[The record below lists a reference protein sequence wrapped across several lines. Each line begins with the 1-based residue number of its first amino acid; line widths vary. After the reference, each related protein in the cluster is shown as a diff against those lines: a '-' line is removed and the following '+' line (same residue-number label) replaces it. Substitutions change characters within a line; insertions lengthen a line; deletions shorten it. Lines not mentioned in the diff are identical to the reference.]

1 MKRKTPSNFVIKS
14 QVIDLK
20 SVYEASQAK
29 KKTKIL
35 DHVVS
40 TSTIDLK
47 EVFESTQDKKKQKKK
62 STEKKKKSTDK
73 TKKKKKTT
81 PPLHPWGRPVGGRDG
96 DKIDI
101 DAMALKL
108 VGLDPE
114 PLLKLVGCPEDLT
127 FNDMTKLE
135 ACDIDESDFAA
146 LGVEDGDYK
155 AAKKA
160 ANKKAD
166 KIIRQREKTF
176 PAWCFLAYQA
186 VDRVPKKEGQKP
198 RNLCPISY
206 DGKTVNTKLL
216 LKKVDVFAKQRAFGK
231 DIKFITTAAMHE
243 KAAALLALSPKLNG
257 NGPKI

>member
-1 MKRKTPSNFVIKS
+1 MLTLKRLCTLTYRSPSG
-14 QVIDLK
+14 
-20 SVYEASQAK
+20 A
-29 KKTKIL
+29 
-35 DHVVS
+35 
-40 TSTIDLK
+40 
-47 EVFESTQDKKKQKKK
+47 DKK
-62 STEKKKKSTDK
+62 
-73 TKKKKKTT
+73 KKKKKTT

-216 LKKVDVFAKQRAFGK
+216 LKKVDVFAKQRALARTSNSSRLLRCTK
-231 DIKFITTAAMHE
+231 RLLRSSLCPPSSTETALTFNRFP
-243 KAAALLALSPKLNG
+243 LLCQ
-257 NGPKI
+257 

>member
-1 MKRKTPSNFVIKS
+1 MKRKTIEITPSTLDILESRVTS
-14 QVIDLK
+14 RVLDLK
-20 SVYEASQAK
+20 A
-29 KKTKIL
+29 
-35 DHVVS
+35 
-40 TSTIDLK
+40 
-47 EVFESTQDKKKQKKK
+47 VFESKQGPDKKKQKKNK
-62 STEKKKKSTDK
+62 TKTTKK
-73 TKKKKKTT
+73 KKKKKTT

-114 PLLKLVGCPEDLT
+114 PLLKSVNCPEDLT
-127 FNDMTKLE
+127 FNDKTKLE
-135 ACDIDESDFAA
+135 ALDIDESDFAA
-146 LGVEDGDYK
+146 LGVDDGDYK

-166 KIIRQREKTF
+166 KILRKQEKTF
-176 PAWCFLAYQA
+176 PSWCFLAYQA
-186 VDRVPKKEGQKP
+186 VDREPKKKGQKP

-216 LKKVDVFAKQRAFGK
+216 LKKVDVMAKQRAFGR
-231 DIKFITTAAMHE
+231 DIKFITTDAMHR

-257 NGPKI
+257 NGTFI